1 MARLHDVLMGL
12 QKKQLQQLSGWLTLT
27 EERIQ
32 KMESV
37 PLGDDLPS
45 LQKLLE
51 EHKVNL
57 PPFLLY
63 LVAYEGG
70 TRSSSQYG
78 VVIPH
83 LFFFFF

>member
-1 MARLHDVLMGL
+1 MLMGL

-32 KMESV
+32 KMESI

-51 EHKVNL
+51 EHKVNQPLASCL
-57 PPFLLY
+57 PH
-63 LVAYEGG
+63 
-70 TRSSSQYG
+70 R
-78 VVIPH
+78 I
-83 LFFFFF
+83 